1 MGSIAGPLQGVTAID
16 LGQVYNGPYCT
27 FLMAMA
33 GADVIKIEPVTGENL
48 RRRAE
53 VGGAALPF
61 AMLNSNKRFA
71 SLNLKTAAGKQLL
84 RDMVARADVL
94 IENFSPG
101 AMERLGLGYDTLR
114 EINERLIYASGSGY
128 GLSGPMKN
136 YPAMDITVQAMSGVM
151 SINGF
156 PDRPPVKAGPALCDF
171 LGGIHLYAGLVSAL
185 YERERTGRGQRV
197 EVAMMEAVYPTLASN
212 LGLHFGTQGAIPPRT
227 GNRHGGMAEAPY
239 NAYPAADGFITI
251 LCASDAKWDALLD
264 VIGRA
269 DLKGD
274 ERYSTLKARVA
285 HIDEVDELVSGFTSH
300 LSKTDAFA
308 KLVAAGITC
317 APVRDLNEVVNDSH
331 MRERGALELVHHPL
345 YGDMVLPRSPL
356 RFSETPLP
364 PIEPSGDVGRDNAA
378 IYCDWLGISRSEFE
392 RLASD
397 GVI

>member
-1 MGSIAGPLQGVTAID
+1 MSSPAGPLQGITAID

-33 GADVIKIEPVTGENL
+33 GANVIKIEPVTGENL

-71 SLNLKTAAGKQLL
+71 TLNLKTPTGKQLL
-84 RDMVARADVL
+84 RDMVAKADVL

-101 AMERLGLGYDTLR
+101 AMERLGLGYDELR
-114 EINERLIYASGSGY
+114 KVNERLVYASGSGY

-171 LGGIHLYAGLVSAL
+171 LGGVHLYGGVVSAL
-185 YERERTGRGQRV
+185 YERERSGRGQLV
-197 EVAMMEAVYPTLASN
+197 EVAMMEAVFPTLASN
-212 LGLHFGTQGAIPPRT
+212 LGLHFGTKGAIPPRT

-239 NAYPAADGFITI
+239 NAYPAADGFITV
-251 LCASDAKWDALLD
+251 LCASDARWDALLE
-264 VIGRA
+264 VIGRG

-285 HIDEVDELVSGFTSH
+285 HIDEVDELVSGFTSR

-308 KLVAAGITC
+308 TLAAAGITC
-317 APVRDLNEVVNDSH
+317 APVRDLDEVVNDAH
-331 MRERGALELVHHPL
+331 MRERGALELVHHPI

-364 PIEPSGDVGRDNAA
+364 SIEPSGEVGRDNAT
-378 IYCDWLGISRSEFE
+378 IYCDWLGMSRSEFE
-392 RLASD
+392 QLARD

>member
-1 MGSIAGPLQGVTAID
+1 MTGTTGPLQGVVAID

-33 GADVIKIEPVTGENL
+33 GATVIKIEPITGENL

-71 SLNLKTAAGKQLL
+71 ALNLKAPAGKQLL
-84 RDMVARADVL
+84 REMVAKGDVL

-101 AMERLGLGYDTLR
+101 AMDRLGLGYDTLKA
-114 EINERLIYASGSGY
+114 INPRLIYASGSGY

-156 PDRPPVKAGPALCDF
+156 ADRPPVKAGPAIADF
-171 LGGIHLYAGLVSAL
+171 LGGVHLYAGLVSAL
-185 YERERTGRGQRV
+185 YARERTGVGQRV

-212 LGLHFGTQGAIPPRT
+212 LGLHYGSKGVVPPRT

-239 NAYPAADGFITI
+239 NAYPTADGFIAV
-251 LCASDAKWDALLD
+251 LCASDAKWDVLVD
-264 VIGRA
+264 VIGRG

-274 ERYSTLKARVA
+274 ARYSTLKERVA
-285 HIDEVDELVSGFTSH
+285 RIDQVDALVSGFTSG
-300 LSKTDAFA
+300 LTKQEAFSK
-308 KLVAAGITC
+308 LMSAGITC
-317 APVRDLNEVVNDSH
+317 APVRDLDEVVNDAH
-331 MRERGALELVHHPL
+331 MRERGALELVHHPI

-356 RFSETPLP
+356 RFSDAPLP
-364 PIEPSGDVGRDNAA
+364 AIEPSGDIGRDNAA
-378 IYCDWLGISRSEFE
+378 IYGDWLGKSSDELE
-392 RLASD
+392 RLHSE